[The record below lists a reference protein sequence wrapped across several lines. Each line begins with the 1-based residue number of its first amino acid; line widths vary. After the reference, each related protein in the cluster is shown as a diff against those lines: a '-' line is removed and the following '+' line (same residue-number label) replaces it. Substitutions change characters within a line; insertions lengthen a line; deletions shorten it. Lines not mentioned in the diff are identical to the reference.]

1 MTQLT
6 TQLQCD
12 IPTETAA
19 RLQKKAEEMNLSVSK
34 YITQLLQKDL
44 RTDEEL
50 AKDNGWPEGFFDL
63 YESTQDAPLERPN
76 QGEHQ
81 AREPL
86 L

>member
-63 YESTQDAPLERPN
+63 YGSTQDAPLERPH